1 MKHYEMYTK
10 EVMKHFKKPINMGK
24 IKNPDGTG
32 KVGNLVCGDVM
43 YLYIKIKKNKKGE
56 DIVSDIKF
64 ETFGCVAAIA
74 TSSMI
79 TKLAK
84 GKTIKEALKITKL
97 DIANALGG
105 LPRIKLHCS
114 VLANDALREAIYDY
128 LTKNKLP
135 IPDELQKE
143 HKRITKETEY
153 VEETFKDYT
162 KMQEKQLEK

>member
-1 MKHYEMYTK
+1 
-10 EVMKHFKKPINMGK
+10 
-24 IKNPDGTG
+24 
-32 KVGNLVCGDVM
+32 
-43 YLYIKIKKNKKGE
+43 
-56 DIVSDIKF
+56 
-64 ETFGCVAAIA
+64 
-74 TSSMI
+74 
-79 TKLAK
+79 
-84 GKTIKEALKITKL
+84 LKITKL